1 MDEAFMK
8 HIKALLLILGQW
20 GLHEIGIH
28 TCPKFLHMILDRQGL
43 HEEYEGFSADSGSL
57 GTS

>member
-1 MDEAFMK
+1 MK
-8 HIKALLLILGQW
+8 HMKALLQILGQR

-43 HEEYEGFSADSGSL
+43 HEEYEGFSADFGSL